1 MKTPCRCLL
10 AQSGQ
15 EALARS
21 VEEYIALL
29 PEQARA
35 PEPLRASRLARC
47 TACEHLQDGTCAL
60 CGCYVEARTAKLRQ
74 RCPAPEPRW

>member
-1 MKTPCRCLL
+1 MRTPCRCLL

-21 VEEYIALL
+21 VAEYVALL
-29 PEQARA
+29 PEEDRA
-35 PEPLRASRLARC
+35 PEDVRKARLALCLSCPRL
-47 TACEHLQDGTCAL
+47 TDGTCAL
-60 CGCYVEARTAKLRQ
+60 CGCYVEARTAKRRQ